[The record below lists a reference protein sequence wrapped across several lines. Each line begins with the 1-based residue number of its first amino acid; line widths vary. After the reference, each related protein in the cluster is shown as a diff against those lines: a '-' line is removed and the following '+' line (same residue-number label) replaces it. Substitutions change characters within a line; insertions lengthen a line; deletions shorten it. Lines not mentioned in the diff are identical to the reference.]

1 MEDSRKKKSEFIH
14 IGKVMPRVF
23 SAVRNHA
30 DADMLQ
36 IWDVWSEAVG
46 RVVAE
51 NAWPAAFKGNLLLI
65 HVNSSPWLQQLQFL
79 KADIITRLNQALD
92 RELIKDLKFKI
103 GPLELH

>member
-1 MEDSRKKKSEFIH
+1 MENNRKKKSEFIH
-14 IGKVMPRVF
+14 IGNVIPRVF
-23 SAVRNHA
+23 NTVRNHA

-36 IWDVWSEAVG
+36 IWDVWVEAVG

-65 HVNSSPWLQQLQFL
+65 HVNSSPWMQQLQFL

-92 RELIKDLKFKI
+92 RELVKDLKFKI